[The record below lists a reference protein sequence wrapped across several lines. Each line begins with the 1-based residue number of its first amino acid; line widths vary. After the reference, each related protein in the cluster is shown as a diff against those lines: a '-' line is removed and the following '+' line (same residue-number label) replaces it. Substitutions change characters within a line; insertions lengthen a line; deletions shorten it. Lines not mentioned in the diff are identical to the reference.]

1 MRKKYHLADG
11 SSDIVYAESLSRLL
25 QQEHFSFLTEY
36 SSVLFVTSQ
45 SFYENYYDKF
55 SAIFESDT
63 LFNWYV
69 CPSYNEI
76 HSISNYERVVNY
88 IEEMKLPVN
97 TILVG
102 AGNEMIHFLCS
113 YLRATNFYLSHYLLL
128 PTNMKGF
135 INALKPIGSL
145 VIANQRT
152 ISNLYALPEQ
162 IIYDTMLIELEG
174 EDSWFSDFFELLK
187 LSLFS
192 SNELFQLLSQ
202 TSFKRY
208 QPWTPYVELVID
220 SLEEGQVGIDVS
232 LMAVT
237 RSFYEL
243 TESHYMTLVEKE
255 QVSFLLYF
263 YWCLKKGNVDFNFN
277 LLVKWLTKLLPSN
290 LRLPPKMNTYEL
302 AESITNELARYDRV
316 LGLYQLGIS
325 EKIDSPTMK
334 EMYHVI
340 ESYREI

>member
-1 MRKKYHLADG
+1 MRRLYHLETN
-11 SSDIVYAESLSRLL
+11 SSEIVYAESLSRLL

-55 SAIFESDT
+55 SAIFKSDT

-69 CPSYNEI
+69 CPRYNDIHTISSYEGI
-76 HSISNYERVVNY
+76 VSY

-97 TILVG
+97 TVLVG
-102 AGNEMIHFLCS
+102 AGNEKI
-113 YLRATNFYLSHYLLL
+113 HYLCGFLRSTSFYIAHYLFL
-128 PTNMKGF
+128 PTTMKGF
-135 INALKPIGSL
+135 INAIKSKGSL
-145 VIANQRT
+145 LIANHLT

-174 EDSWFSDFFELLK
+174 EDSWFNDYFELLK
-187 LSLFS
+187 LSLYS
-192 SNELFQLLSQ
+192 SDELFQLLSQ
-202 TSFKRY
+202 ASFKRP
-208 QPWTPYVELVID
+208 QSWTPYIEMVID
-220 SLEEGQVGIDVS
+220 CLESKQVEIDVP
-232 LMAVT
+232 LMAIT

-255 QVSFLLYF
+255 QISFLLYF
-263 YWCLKKGNVDFNFN
+263 YWCLKKGNVDFNFK
-277 LLVKWLTKLLPSN
+277 LLVDWLIELLPSN
-290 LRLPPKMNTYEL
+290 LKLPPKMNTYEL
-302 AESITNELARYDRV
+302 AESITNELGRYDHV
-316 LGLYQLGIS
+316 VGLNQMGS
-325 EKIDSPTMK
+325 SKIIDRPTMK